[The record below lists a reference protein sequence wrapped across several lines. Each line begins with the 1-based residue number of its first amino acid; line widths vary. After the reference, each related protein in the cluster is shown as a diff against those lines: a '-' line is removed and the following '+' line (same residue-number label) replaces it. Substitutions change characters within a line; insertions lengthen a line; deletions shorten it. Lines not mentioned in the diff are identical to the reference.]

1 MRLLVE
7 RWRTEEGAALA
18 EEVLARL
25 IAGRPLTGL
34 GLGEHEGRV
43 DLRGLPAPQPR
54 RLQRFETQGWFVEQ
68 LGDLVKFRGVRL
80 ENLDLSGAALE
91 SFRFYDAVV
100 TGCCFDGA
108 SCRDWRLWGSDVSDS
123 SFVGADLRE
132 SAVGTWHEGHRNS
145 WRRADFS
152 GADFRVGVSW
162 EAVYEDC
169 DFSGAKLAKVKF
181 EQCTLARCRFSGEL
195 REVVFD
201 GRDLTDRPA
210 PPEMDKVDFSE
221 ATFRHVEFLGFD
233 LEAAAG
239 QVVGAHQ
246 RVLAGQRRARAP
258 TYDQLTVGSCV
269 AAETAPA
276 ATAGEPAGVSMGPG
290 AAHISDPALSGV
302 ADLEPVPDPE
312 PVYKPTG
319 GMDRT
324 SPWYVSYQDAD
335 GNLQT
340 VGNEDGVHA
349 EQRIQQ
355 MQPGSQMSRPFGWR
369 GGEWVPG
376 TVCASCQEIP
386 RWQFP
391 PNVEGAPGGPW
402 GDG

>member
-1 MRLLVE
+1 MKPLVE

-18 EEVLARL
+18 EEVVARL

-80 ENLDLSGAALE
+80 ENLDLGGAALE
-91 SFRFYDAVV
+91 SLRFHDAVV
-100 TGCCFDGA
+100 TGCRFDGA

-152 GADFRVGVSW
+152 GADFRVAVSW

-210 PPEMDKVDFSE
+210 PAEMDKVDFSG
-221 ATFRHVEFLGFD
+221 ATFRQVEFLGFD
-233 LEAAAG
+233 LES
-239 QVVGAHQ
+239 VTLPDDPDV
-246 RVLAGQRRARAP
+246 RLLRRAR
-258 TYDQLTVGSCV
+258 CV
-269 AAETAPA
+269 ARRGIELLDGDDQVA
-276 ATAGEPAGVSMGPG
+276 ARQLRAMLHTRLRGPG
-290 AAHISDPALSGV
+290 TDRDARVFNRRDY
-302 ADLEPVPDPE
+302 LE
-312 PVYKPTG
+312 
-319 GMDRT
+319 
-324 SPWYVSYQDAD
+324 
-335 GNLQT
+335 
-340 VGNEDGVHA
+340 
-349 EQRIQQ
+349 I
-355 MQPGSQMSRPFGWR
+355 
-369 GGEWVPG
+369 GGEDL
-376 TVCASCQEIP
+376 AALA
-386 RWQFP
+386 
-391 PNVEGAPGGPW
+391 VEVLGRAEAECLKG
-402 GDG
+402 